1 MPANNLFDEQE
12 GIHDDLQVIHT
23 CIIVK
28 WQPFSVKKRY
38 TFLETTMKRELKK
51 NILFIFIAI
60 VLFACIGG
68 YLVWNR
74 PHQDVK
80 GANAIETTSIDLY
93 KIFTS
98 EPLVAKSKYLN
109 TITAVSGEIIGISLN
124 QKNQQILL
132 LKTQTSGAS
141 VNCTMEENIDNARA
155 GDTIALKGICI
166 GYIEG
171 DSEMGLPGDV
181 YLIRCYRSI

>member
-1 MPANNLFDEQE
+1 MATFQ
-12 GIHDDLQVIHT
+12 
-23 CIIVK
+23 
-28 WQPFSVKKRY
+28 SKKAIYIFRNY
-38 TFLETTMKRELKK
+38 YERTAKK

-109 TITAVSGEIIGISLN
+109 TITTVSGEIIGISLN
-124 QKNQQILL
+124 QKNQQILP

-141 VNCTMEENIDNARA
+141 VNCTMEENIGNARA

-171 DSEMGLPGDV
+171 DSKMGLPGDV
-181 YLIRCYRSI
+181 YLIRCYRSV

>member
-1 MPANNLFDEQE
+1 
-12 GIHDDLQVIHT
+12 
-23 CIIVK
+23 
-28 WQPFSVKKRY
+28 
-38 TFLETTMKRELKK
+38 MKGQLKK

-60 VLFACIGG
+60 VLFAFIGG
-68 YLVWNR
+68 YFVWNK

-80 GANAIETTSIDLY
+80 DANAIKTTSAELY

-98 EPLVAKSKYLN
+98 EPLVAKSKYVN
-109 TITAVSGEIIGISLN
+109 AITTVSGELIAISLN
-124 QKNQQILL
+124 QKNQQVLL

-141 VNCTMEENIDNARA
+141 VNCTMEENIGNARP
-155 GDTIALKGICI
+155 GDTIAVKGVCV

-171 DSEMGLPGDV
+171 DTGMGLPGDV